1 MYTAAALP
9 VCVQVLFPTWVV
21 SHVRVLVLASRILF
35 HIIGVIV
42 LITPAFA
49 QTAAAGGPESGLL
62 SFLPLL
68 FMFAIMYF
76 LMIRPQIK
84 KQKEHKNLLDNL
96 QKGDEV
102 IAAGGMLGR
111 ISKMTDSYV
120 TLEIATQGDK
130 PVEVQVQRAAVAVVL
145 PKGTIKSI

>member
-1 MYTAAALP
+1 M
-9 VCVQVLFPTWVV
+9 
-21 SHVRVLVLASRILF
+21 
-35 HIIGVIV
+35 

-49 QTAAAGGPESGLL
+49 QTAAAGSPESGLL

-76 LMIRPQIK
+76 LMIRPQMK

-102 IAAGGMLGR
+102 IAGGGMLGR
-111 ISKMTDSYV
+111 ISKLTENYV
-120 TLEIATQGDK
+120 TLEIATLGEK
-130 PVEVQVQRAAVAVVL
+130 PVEVQVQRASVAVVL
-145 PKGTIKSI
+145 PKGTLKSI

>member
-1 MYTAAALP
+1 M
-9 VCVQVLFPTWVV
+9 
-21 SHVRVLVLASRILF
+21 
-35 HIIGVIV
+35 

-49 QTAAAGGPESGLL
+49 QSAAAGSPEGGLL

-76 LMIRPQIK
+76 LMIRPQMK

-111 ISKMTDSYV
+111 ITKLSDSYV
-120 TLEIATQGDK
+120 TLEVASLADK
-130 PVEVQVQRAAVAVVL
+130 PVEISVQRAAVALVL
-145 PKGTIKSI
+145 PKGTLKSV